1 MSSKISSSRIQIQ
14 HAQEEESKK
23 LILISIKRN
32 NLFQLQF
39 SLVTFGFLRELSV
52 SCKLKSNYYFILLN
66 RISIWNLRL
75 LESSFI

>member
-52 SCKLKSNYYFILLN
+52 SCVLKLNYYFA
-66 RISIWNLRL
+66 
-75 LESSFI
+75 FIE

>member
-39 SLVTFGFLRELSV
+39 FFVTFGYIQV
-52 SCKLKSNYYFILLN
+52 VFIMCIKIFN
-66 RISIWNLRL
+66 NDRIKRL
-75 LESSFI
+75 LEKGTGFSKK